1 MNKNGDII
9 MSEALNSVCPNHPD
23 TPAVARCSACGKPVC
38 AKCLVTRNGVQY
50 CSDRCAT
57 LAESRKADV
66 GIVLES
72 KKKADSA
79 RRIRSVVVLVVIVAA
94 VVAGYY
100 FYRQN
105 RKDINRFIRKTETQ
119 VGNTA
124 RDAKNTIKSGIPQ
137 DSSYKRDREKLVK

>member
-72 KKKADSA
+72 KKRVDSA
-79 RRIRSVVVLVVIVAA
+79 RKIRSVVILIVIIAA
-94 VVAGYY
+94 VAAGYY
-100 FYRQN
+100 FYRHN
-105 RKDINRFIRKTETQ
+105 RKDINRFVRKTEAQ
-119 VGNTA
+119 FGSTA
-124 RDAKNTIKSGIPQ
+124 RDAKNSIKSGIPK
-137 DSSYKRDREKLVK
+137 DSSYKRDRENLVK